1 MITDKCLPGKRD
13 IENKHYHQR
22 IQGLHLR
29 SPPGVTCHVS
39 PCREPMPAKN
49 LSSHLSP
56 HLVPSTVSAHLS
68 VLRRLERERERERM
82 KWEAQTVLNT
92 IHRKIQTLCI
102 WLNLL
107 PKPHSTVSNKEMGNT
122 NESLIYPPLN
132 FLHITRSVFVSMGYY
147 CGYIT

>member
-1 MITDKCLPGKRD
+1 
-13 IENKHYHQR
+13 
-22 IQGLHLR
+22 
-29 SPPGVTCHVS
+29 
-39 PCREPMPAKN
+39 
-49 LSSHLSP
+49 
-56 HLVPSTVSAHLS
+56 
-68 VLRRLERERERERM
+68 M

-132 FLHITRSVFVSMGYY
+132 FLHITRSVFVSMGITAAY
-147 CGYIT
+147 YITIVYILLNGETINFLPM